1 MNFLSLDLEL
11 NQPSRKLI
19 QVGIAV
25 GNATDGI
32 FLQKEWF
39 LDPEEPIEEFIT
51 QLTGITDEDIE
62 KNSVSYSVLAEELG
76 NIIKEHETFVN
87 PVTWGCGDVPSLLKE
102 FRLRE
107 IEFKF
112 FGRRELDVKQI
123 YVYNSL
129 ACGRKPNGGLRSCMG
144 KYKLPFEGKAH
155 RADVDAY
162 NTLRFFFLLLERQ
175 RKFEECLNNLKDIR

>member
-1 MNFLSLDLEL
+1 MNFISLDLEL
-11 NQPSRKLI
+11 NQPSGKLI

-25 GNATDGI
+25 GNPTDGVV
-32 FLQKEWF
+32 LQKCWYV
-39 LDPEEPIEEFIT
+39 DPEEPIDEYIT
-51 QLTGITDEDIE
+51 QLTGITDEDIDT
-62 KNSVSYSVLAEELG
+62 KSVSYSVVGEELG
-76 NIIKEHETFVN
+76 NIIKEYNTFVN
-87 PVTWGCGDVPSLLKE
+87 PVTWGCGDAINLLRE
-102 FRLRE
+102 FRLRGV
-107 IEFKF
+107 EFKF

-144 KYKLPFEGKAH
+144 RYKLPFEGKTH

-175 RKFEECLNNLKDIR
+175 RKFEECLNNLKDIK